1 MLSDCFI
8 PCSPYLDV
16 REISG
21 HLTVPA
27 SGLDPRIINL
37 PRLREIGIFLC
48 LGLSGL
54 SSLSGLPIL
63 SGLLLYP

>member
-21 HLTVPA
+21 HPPVPVVWTLG
-27 SGLDPRIINL
+27 SSIFQDW
-37 PRLREIGIFLC
+37 EKIGIFLC
-48 LGLSGL
+48 LGLF
-54 SSLSGLPIL
+54 SLACLACL
-63 SGLLLYP
+63 SGLLILSVLLS